1 MMCSLIASL
10 PVELVGAV
18 SDFYFGDLAYHKRV
32 HVGMMQSVMDDI
44 HCITLGKLNE
54 ERAAIVVRTIQDQM
68 PANVELIRHQH
79 FTPAR
84 LSMVGRPEMLT
95 RVLMTVEFGDGQLMT
110 DIDLWISNWH
120 DEIELHFNEQD
131 PNDFELMVGGTFETN
146 VYLALHFLGL

>member
-1 MMCSLIASL
+1 
-10 PVELVGAV
+10 
-18 SDFYFGDLAYHKRV
+18 
-32 HVGMMQSVMDDI
+32 MDDI